1 MDIFDQ
7 ILENLELE
15 RDLGTRTVEIDRALL
30 VPIHVAEQK
39 PIVKLESETAD
50 TESSVSQKRNCNV
63 SASLVTPLQSAESDV
78 VENAKKHSAAT
89 CDIVFYTGRD
99 LSQAG
104 KDAMDKIFAAIAKI
118 KPGVTI
124 ALNEDCN
131 AKVCVLLGADAHKKY
146 NPTERPIRGK
156 WSMVRGIPAIT
167 TFSPDYIFSHFEAGS
182 PFEKNA
188 KLEMWNEI
196 KSAVAKIK

>member
-7 ILENLELE
+7 ILENLNLE

-30 VPIHVAEQK
+30 LPIKVEKREPVAESK
-39 PIVKLESETAD
+39 V
-50 TESSVSQKRNCNV
+50 
-63 SASLVTPLQSAESDV
+63 
-78 VENAKKHSAAT
+78 AKTHNDAT
-89 CDIVFYTGRD
+89 SDIVFYTGRE

-104 KDAMDKIFAAIAKI
+104 KDAMEKIFAAIAKM
-118 KPGVTI
+118 KPGVKI
-124 ALNEDCN
+124 ALNEQCD
-131 AKVCVLLGADAHKKY
+131 AKVCVLLGADAHKKH
-146 NPTERPIRGK
+146 NPTERPMRGN
-156 WSMVRGIPAIT
+156 WCTVRGIPAIT

-182 PFEKNA
+182 PYEKNA